1 MITLDSVKY
10 ELFILLSKK
19 EFYEGKVLISFRL
32 TDKSIVDL
40 FLDFHGLSIKELIVN
55 DTLISD

>member
-1 MITLDSVKY
+1 M
-10 ELFILLSKK
+10 FILLSKK

-32 TDKSIVDL
+32 NDKSIADL